1 MMILGE
7 ECYII
12 PIAVPPSNYNKE
24 DIRHTMLNFLNDVLS
39 DATLVALAALT
50 GTIFSNITQRKN
62 ARDQEQIS
70 ILDIT
75 VRSLSERV
83 TALETSLAAAERA
96 ADLAEDGR
104 RRAEVKWW
112 EAVSFAHTVLDWGR
126 SLKTLI
132 PSDREGS
139 IPTEPQTPDSMR

>member
-1 MMILGE
+1 MVVRR

-12 PIAVPPSNYNKE
+12 CVGNPAKTITIK
-24 DIRHTMLNFLNDVLS
+24 RTLNMVAPFLNDVLS
-39 DATLVALAALT
+39 DATLVALSALT
-50 GTIFSNITQRKN
+50 GTIFSNVTQRKN

-75 VRSLSERV
+75 VRSLSDRV
-83 TALETSLAAAERA
+83 STLEGSLAAAERA

-112 EAVSFAHTVLDWGR
+112 EAVSFAHTVIDWGR
-126 SLKTLI
+126 SLKILI
-132 PSDREGS
+132 PSDKEDS
-139 IPTEPQTPDSMR
+139 IPTEPQIPESMR

>member
-1 MMILGE
+1 M
-7 ECYII
+7 
-12 PIAVPPSNYNKE
+12 VPFM
-24 DIRHTMLNFLNDVLS
+24 HDVLS

-50 GTIFSNITQRKN
+50 GTIFSNVTQRKN

-75 VRSLSERV
+75 VRSLSDLV
-83 TALETSLAAAERA
+83 SALEGSLAAAERA

-112 EAVSFAHTVLDWGR
+112 EAVSFAHKIGR
-126 SLKTLI
+126 AHV
-132 PSDREGS
+132 
-139 IPTEPQTPDSMR
+139 

>member
-1 MMILGE
+1 M
-7 ECYII
+7 
-12 PIAVPPSNYNKE
+12 VPFM
-24 DIRHTMLNFLNDVLS
+24 HDVLS

-62 ARDQEQIS
+62 AHDQEQIA

-75 VRSLSERV
+75 VRSLSDRV
-83 TALETSLAAAERA
+83 STLEGSLAAAEKA

-112 EAVSFAHTVLDWGR
+112 EAVSFAHTVIDWGR
-126 SLKTLI
+126 SLKILI
-132 PSDREGS
+132 PSDKEDS
-139 IPTEPQTPDSMR
+139 IPTEPQIPESMR

>member
-1 MMILGE
+1 M
-7 ECYII
+7 
-12 PIAVPPSNYNKE
+12 VPFM
-24 DIRHTMLNFLNDVLS
+24 HDVLS

-62 ARDQEQIS
+62 AHDQEQIA

-75 VRSLSERV
+75 VRSLSDRV
-83 TALETSLAAAERA
+83 SALEGSLAAAEKA

-112 EAVSFAHTVLDWGR
+112 EAVSFAHTVIDWGR
-126 SLKTLI
+126 SLKILI
-132 PSDREGS
+132 PSDKEDS
-139 IPTEPQTPDSMR
+139 IPTEPQIPESMR

>member
-1 MMILGE
+1 M
-7 ECYII
+7 
-12 PIAVPPSNYNKE
+12 VPFM
-24 DIRHTMLNFLNDVLS
+24 HDVLS

-62 ARDQEQIS
+62 VRDQEQIS

-75 VRSLSERV
+75 VRSLSDRV
-83 TALETSLAAAERA
+83 SALEGSLEAAERA

-112 EAVSFAHTVLDWGR
+112 EAVSFAHTVIDWGR
-126 SLKTLI
+126 SLKILI
-132 PSDREGS
+132 PSDKEDS
-139 IPTEPQTPDSMR
+139 IPTEPQIPESMR

>member
-1 MMILGE
+1 M
-7 ECYII
+7 
-12 PIAVPPSNYNKE
+12 VPFM
-24 DIRHTMLNFLNDVLS
+24 HDVLS

-70 ILDIT
+70 IIDIT

-83 TALETSLAAAERA
+83 TALEASLAAAERA

-112 EAVSFAHTVLDWGR
+112 EAVSFAHTALDWGR
-126 SLKTLI
+126 SLKILI
-132 PSDREGS
+132 PSDKEDS
-139 IPTEPQTPDSMR
+139 IPTEPQIPDSMR

>member
-1 MMILGE
+1 M
-7 ECYII
+7 
-12 PIAVPPSNYNKE
+12 VPFM
-24 DIRHTMLNFLNDVLS
+24 HDVLS

-50 GTIFSNITQRKN
+50 GTIFSNVMQRKN

-75 VRSLSERV
+75 VRSLSDRV
-83 TALETSLAAAERA
+83 SALEGSLAAAERA

-112 EAVSFAHTVLDWGR
+112 EAVSFAHTVIDWGR
-126 SLKTLI
+126 SLKILI
-132 PSDREGS
+132 PSDKEDS
-139 IPTEPQTPDSMR
+139 IPTEPQIPESMR

>member
-1 MMILGE
+1 M
-7 ECYII
+7 
-12 PIAVPPSNYNKE
+12 VPF
-24 DIRHTMLNFLNDVLS
+24 MNDVLS

-83 TALETSLAAAERA
+83 TALEASLAAAERA

-112 EAVSFAHTVLDWGR
+112 EAVSFAHNVIDWGR
-126 SLKTLI
+126 SLKILI
-132 PSDREGS
+132 PSDKEDS
-139 IPTEPQTPDSMR
+139 IPTEPQIPESMR